1 MPKQR
6 YPEVTSFTL
15 RLHKKLHGRL
25 EREAQRHHFTLNN
38 EIRIRLEDS
47 LNRDASRVLEDIASD
62 MQINWLRFSNRFLML
77 SLEDDLA
84 AALAKTT
91 DPEVAK
97 LARVWLH
104 TRATYRRLTEGGVS

>member
-1 MPKQR
+1 MPR
-6 YPEVTSFTL
+6 PTPEGVSFTL
-15 RLHKKLHGRL
+15 RMRKSLHRRL
-25 EREAQRHHFTLNN
+25 EREAQRHRFTLNN

-47 LNRDASRVLEDIASD
+47 LNRDASRILEDIAND
-62 MQINWLRFSNRFLML
+62 LQINWARFSSRFLLL

>member
-1 MPKQR
+1 MALPA
-6 YPEVTSFTL
+6 PDVTSFTL
-15 RLHKKLHGRL
+15 RMRKSLHRRL
-25 EREAQRHHFTLNN
+25 EREAQRHRFTLNN

-47 LNRDASRVLEDIASD
+47 LTRDDRRVLEDIAND
-62 MQINWLRFSNRFLML
+62 MQINWARFSGRFLLL

-84 AALAKTT
+84 AALAKTK

-104 TRATYRRLTEGGVS
+104 TRAVDRRLTEGGVS